1 MLSPL
6 DSLQIENCCV
16 RLALGGNAM
25 SKSFTLEIPEAEAAS
40 LELALDD
47 LLNALRRLDEE
58 HDQRWEKINRLKAET
73 QAMMQQIRSQLD
85 VEENL

>member
-1 MLSPL
+1 
-6 DSLQIENCCV
+6 
-16 RLALGGNAM
+16 M
-25 SKSFTLEIPEAEAAS
+25 SKSITLEIPEEEAAS

-47 LLNALRRLDEE
+47 LLKALRRLDEE

-73 QAMMQQIRSQLD
+73 QVMMQQIRSQLN